1 MMKGERD
8 VEAEEES
15 SQQIQVHDIIIA
27 FEHAGGFGD
36 VLFALKVAE
45 LVREGLKHA
54 KKLTGDVYLVTDDL
68 GHRDIIAI
76 KGDMEFGVSFIKKTA
91 FQKYLDSSSSVVSYI
106 IEGPVFLYLY
116 DVVKPLHVPVLLMP
130 EYSLPASIEKFYQGE
145 YSIIKQYGRVGESS
159 PVTYKRT
166 GFPVREQTDYKPEG
180 ILLSSQL
187 IERRREKSFQAWFAL
202 RYEYR
207 RVLLRDMTSDGFYT
221 PDQYHTKKELSF
233 AYKKHTTGV
242 VRFLKACESYLS
254 CHISNKYQDILIVC
268 KEKGCY
274 KSILKEVR
282 QMVPELLRQGYLT
295 IECINLNKV
304 VSENLSKNP
313 GNILR
318 VLYVTSL
325 DHEEMIAMCMLS
337 GEFAGTTGDQSF
349 GEAISADCIIEY
361 EISGDKVPLIE
372 GYRDLAEPGSVREA
386 LHELG
391 CSGGK
396 LDAQK
401 LGQLLSNPT
410 VIEGIHAVNRKVHT
424 NLI

>member
-1 MMKGERD
+1 MMKGEHD
-8 VEAEEES
+8 VETEEKS

-27 FEHAGGFGD
+27 FEHAGGCGD

-68 GHRDIIAI
+68 GHRNIIAI

-91 FQKYLDSSSSVVSYI
+91 FQKYLDNSSSVVSYI

-202 RYEYR
+202 RFEYR

-221 PDQYHTKKELSF
+221 PDQYHTNKELSF
-233 AYKKHTTGV
+233 AYKKNDTGV
-242 VRFLKACESYLS
+242 KRFLMAYMSYLF
-254 CHISNKYQDILIVC
+254 CHKSKKSQDVFIVC
-268 KEKGCY
+268 
-274 KSILKEVR
+274 
-282 QMVPELLRQGYLT
+282 
-295 IECINLNKV
+295 
-304 VSENLSKNP
+304 
-313 GNILR
+313 
-318 VLYVTSL
+318 
-325 DHEEMIAMCMLS
+325 
-337 GEFAGTTGDQSF
+337 
-349 GEAISADCIIEY
+349 ADPDSDTVIIEML
-361 EISGDKVPLIE
+361 K
-372 GYRDLAEPGSVREA
+372 
-386 LHELG
+386 
-391 CSGGK
+391 
-396 LDAQK
+396 
-401 LGQLLSNPT
+401 
-410 VIEGIHAVNRKVHT
+410 
-424 NLI
+424 